1 MHIIVTGPNGRQY
14 DGEVEGDNLVEALAE
29 QVATQ
34 AGVPADNVSSLSL
47 SASLCVSVALSIAAS
62 RPLSLSLPLPPARAP
77 SPCVALSP
85 APPPPLP
92 SHFLSFPLAAPAL
105 SLCLFSALP
114 L

>member
-47 SASLCVSVALSIAAS
+47 SL
-62 RPLSLSLPLPPARAP
+62 PLSVSL
-77 SPCVALSP
+77 
-85 APPPPLP
+85 
-92 SHFLSFPLAAPAL
+92 
-105 SLCLFSALP
+105 
-114 L
+114 